1 MTFQPVV
8 AEPKIGR
15 RYMAH
20 PLEQAGPDRIAGAA
34 SSALDWLG
42 ERVVLFRYRDWVF
55 VSFGLFASVGTW
67 LTMSLMAFLLIGQG
81 VAPGQFAFLA
91 LVSCAA
97 IVAGSWLFAR
107 LLELRVPAADRTAAR
122 CQPVFVSW
130 GGIFSLLLV
139 FVLFGVFTGHGAL
152 FMLDAVARSAFLGH
166 AIGRLGCLSY
176 GCCFGRP
183 TRGPLAITYRAPEA
197 KAVRVGHR
205 HGVPLHPAPLYEAIL
220 DIALLVAVNAVAF
233 AGAPLGVPAALA
245 CFGYGCGRF
254 AIEFLRDHDGRA
266 LLGRI
271 SLNQL
276 IALAMALLGAVLAG
290 TVLLGGPVAAPPFA
304 FAEPLHDAPWLF
316 AAFLPGALMVFVG
329 FSLHRGEVGRW

>member
-1 MTFQPVV
+1 
-8 AEPKIGR
+8 
-15 RYMAH
+15 
-20 PLEQAGPDRIAGAA
+20 
-34 SSALDWLG
+34 
-42 ERVVLFRYRDWVF
+42 
-55 VSFGLFASVGTW
+55 
-67 LTMSLMAFLLIGQG
+67 
-81 VAPGQFAFLA
+81 
-91 LVSCAA
+91 
-97 IVAGSWLFAR
+97 
-107 LLELRVPAADRTAAR
+107 
-122 CQPVFVSW
+122 
-130 GGIFSLLLV
+130 
-139 FVLFGVFTGHGAL
+139 
-152 FMLDAVARSAFLGH
+152 
-166 AIGRLGCLSY
+166 
-176 GCCFGRP
+176 
-183 TRGPLAITYRAPEA
+183 
-197 KAVRVGHR
+197 VGHR
-205 HGVPLHPAPLYEAIL
+205 HGVPLHPAPLYEALL

-266 LLGRI
+266 PLGRI